1 MADQVGIWLGGVADM
16 AIGTLCRQAWSGA
29 YAVKGDRAAAQ
40 CVVAFS
46 FGHLAD
52 GSTTLPGPSNEDLA
66 RIAADQ
72 FADLPKVLQR
82 EVADAY
88 LALAPGSPVFR
99 INVHRRPGKYLDTR
113 EAAAQAAAVLRE
125 HGWRTAVLLAH
136 ACHVPRVTAVCEK
149 LGIAAVV
156 PPGLE
161 QVRFC
166 RGSRQPWTRNRVLW
180 FLREVPTLGYYRCK
194 GWL

>member
-1 MADQVGIWLGGVADM
+1 MGIE
-16 AIGTLCRQAWSGA
+16 TLCRQAWSGA
-29 YAVKGDRAAAQ
+29 YPVKGDRAAAQ

-46 FGHLAD
+46 FGHLAA
-52 GSTTLPGPSNEDLA
+52 GSARRPGPSNEDLA
-66 RIAADQ
+66 RLALEQ
-72 FADLPKVLQR
+72 FAGLPKIFQR

-88 LALAPGSPVFR
+88 LALAPGSPVYR
-99 INVHRRPGKYLDTR
+99 IAGHRRPGKYLDTR
-113 EAAAQAAAVLRE
+113 EAADQAAAVLRE
-125 HGWRTAVLLAH
+125 HGWRTAVVLAH
-136 ACHVPRVTAVCEK
+136 ACHVPRAAAVCER

-161 QVRFC
+161 GVRFC

-180 FLREVPTLGYYRCK
+180 FLREVPTLGYYRCR